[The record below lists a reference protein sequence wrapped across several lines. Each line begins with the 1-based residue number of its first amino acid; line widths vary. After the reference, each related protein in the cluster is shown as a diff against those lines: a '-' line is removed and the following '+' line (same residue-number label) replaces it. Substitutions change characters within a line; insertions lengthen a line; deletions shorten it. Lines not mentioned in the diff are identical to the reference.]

1 MFGPSRVGHSRARTR
16 LFGGDRHSAAPEAR
30 GVAQVEEQV
39 KVTKKYVDVLREQNK
54 LDLDHLE
61 QMVRNYARV
70 REVNA
75 ALAAMPRRNPSLL
88 CCPQ

>member
-1 MFGPSRVGHSRARTR
+1 MITARR
-16 LFGGDRHSAAPEAR
+16 QPEAR

-70 REVNA
+70 REVTT
-75 ALAAMPRRNPSLL
+75 ALAAMPRGNPALL
-88 CCPQ
+88 SAIAANGHQ

>member
-1 MFGPSRVGHSRARTR
+1 MLGRSRVGHNRGEIVTARR
-16 LFGGDRHSAAPEAR
+16 QPEAR

-70 REVNA
+70 GEVNA

-88 CCPQ
+88 CRPQ

>member
-1 MFGPSRVGHSRARTR
+1 MLGRSRVGHSRGGMITARR
-16 LFGGDRHSAAPEAR
+16 QPEAR

-70 REVNA
+70 GEVNA

>member
-1 MFGPSRVGHSRARTR
+1 MITARR
-16 LFGGDRHSAAPEAR
+16 QPEAR

-70 REVNA
+70 RT
-75 ALAAMPRRNPSLL
+75 
-88 CCPQ
+88 

>member
-1 MFGPSRVGHSRARTR
+1 MSICYGAAGLATAVGVWMITARR
-16 LFGGDRHSAAPEAR
+16 QPEAR

-70 REVNA
+70 REVK
-75 ALAAMPRRNPSLL
+75 
-88 CCPQ
+88 